1 MADNLKLDLRRRLE
15 ALSKDNPDRRLT
27 FIVTLR
33 PGANSASVAIE
44 GMQIEQRIDE
54 PPLLIGTMT
63 PTQALA
69 VARLDNVALIEQDER
84 GVHAIDTSR

>member
-1 MADNLKLDLRRRLE
+1 MADKLKHDLRRRLE
-15 ALSKDNPDRRLT
+15 ALSKDDPNTHLT

-33 PGANSASVAIE
+33 AGANSASVAKE

-63 PTQALA
+63 PAQALA
-69 VARLDNVALIEQDER
+69 VARLDNVALVEQDER
-84 GVHAIDTSR
+84 GVHAIDASR

>member
-1 MADNLKLDLRRRLE
+1 MADTLKLDLRRRLE
-15 ALSKDNPDRRLT
+15 ALSKDNPDTRLG

-33 PGANSASVAIE
+33 AGANSASIAKE
-44 GMQIEQRIDE
+44 GMHIDQRIDE

-69 VARLDNVALIEQDER
+69 VARLDNVALVEQDER